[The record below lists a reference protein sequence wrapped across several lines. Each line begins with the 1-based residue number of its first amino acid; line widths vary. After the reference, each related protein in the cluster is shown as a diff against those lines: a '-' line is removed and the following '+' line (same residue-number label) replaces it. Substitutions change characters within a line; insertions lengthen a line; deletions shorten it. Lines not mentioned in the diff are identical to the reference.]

1 VGGCVHH
8 DRFDADDSKSAIDI
22 NLGGDTVSGDFRDM
36 VTITFGTGEID
47 GIYLEDQVCVSSG
60 ICATNRFI
68 AATRQT
74 ASPFAHLEFDGI
86 VGLGFPALAEGNGFS
101 LLGELVK
108 AGTLKKHQFAI
119 FLGDYQDEI
128 TFGGFRKARMEDP
141 KNIFWT
147 PVTKQYYWQIEVE
160 DMFAGEKPTG
170 ICNSVWGGK
179 CQIAVDSGT
188 NLLAGPSAV
197 YQKLLHQL
205 PIARDCSNLNSLPPL
220 GLTVN
225 GHRLEIEAKH
235 YVSKTS
241 TAFGDQC
248 ELFFLPLDLDPPL
261 GPLFILGDPFFKSYY
276 TIFDIDNRR
285 LGFSKPSQQ
294 HLQFS
299 GLAFNG
305 TAEDGMVTIPLK
317 KFA

>member
-1 VGGCVHH
+1 
-8 DRFDADDSKSAIDI
+8 
-22 NLGGDTVSGDFRDM
+22 
-36 VTITFGTGEID
+36 
-47 GIYLEDQVCVSSG
+47 
-60 ICATNRFI
+60 
-68 AATRQT
+68 
-74 ASPFAHLEFDGI
+74 
-86 VGLGFPALAEGNGFS
+86 
-101 LLGELVK
+101 LGELVK

-119 FLGDYQDEI
+119 FLGEHQDEI
-128 TFGGFRKARMEDP
+128 TFGGFRKERMQNP
-141 KNIFWT
+141 QNIFWT
-147 PVTKQYYWQIEVE
+147 PVTKQYYWQLEVE
-160 DMFAGEKPTG
+160 DMFAGDKPTG

-179 CQIAVDSGT
+179 CQVAVDSGT

-197 YQKLLHQL
+197 YQKLLTKM

-220 GLTVN
+220 GLTIN

-285 LGFSKPSQQ
+285 LGFGKPSQQ

-305 TAEDGMVTIPLK
+305 TAQDGMVSIPLK
-317 KFA
+317 KFSDKTA